1 MSWSKPDDETHLALK
16 TAIGLPVPAIKSTV
30 QYSDSPGGKIIGDD
44 VPVSAPKSY
53 SNTPVTSIPPE
64 FATVT
69 PKVTASP
76 ALTTEG
82 TAVATGSTTI
92 SGLSRT

>member
-1 MSWSKPDDETHLALK
+1 MSWSKPDDEIHSALK
-16 TAIGLPVPAIKSTV
+16 IAIGLPVPAIKSTV
-30 QYSDSPGGKIIGDD
+30 QYSDSPGGRVIRDD
-44 VPVSAPKSY
+44 VPVSAPKLY
-53 SNTPVTSIPPE
+53 SKTPVTSMPPE

-82 TAVATGSTTI
+82 TAVATGSTTM